1 MPSAARSLLKSA
13 AWLGFFAGCVLILTN
28 SFIDFRPGGEGVF
41 IQQKAETARTPLWLL
56 SLRLHVVAGSIGLL
70 SCLPQFSRTLL
81 RRVPS
86 LHRTCGK
93 IYAASVLLL
102 LSPTGI
108 HLALSAK
115 GDLPGQAGFL
125 LLGIATFFT
134 TLRGVTTIRRRE
146 VDQHRRWM
154 TRSFAMVATA
164 VTFRIYHVA
173 FFHAGLADETNYVAS
188 LWLSILGN
196 AAAAEWIL
204 RRPAVSRSLSN
215 PIPSIP

>member
-1 MPSAARSLLKSA
+1 MPSSARSILKLA
-13 AWLGFFAGCVLILTN
+13 GWLGFLAGCVLILSNT
-28 SFIDFRPGGEGVF
+28 FIDFRPGGEGVF
-41 IQQKAETARTPLWLL
+41 IEQKGEAGHQPLWLL
-56 SLRLHVVAGSIGLL
+56 SLRLHVVAGSICLL
-70 SCLPQFSRTLL
+70 ACLPQFSRSLL

-93 IYAASVLLL
+93 IHAASVLLL

-115 GDLPGQAGFL
+115 GGLPGQTGFL

-134 TLRGVTTIRRRE
+134 TLRGVIAIRGR
-146 VDQHRRWM
+146 DLPDHRRWM
-154 TRSFAMVATA
+154 TRSFALVATA

-173 FFHAGLADETNYVAS
+173 FFHAGLADEMNYVAS

-204 RRPAVSRSLSN
+204 RRRAVSRSLPS

>member
-1 MPSAARSLLKSA
+1 MPSAARSVLKSA
-13 AWLGFFAGCVLILTN
+13 AWLGFLAGCGLILLN
-28 SFIDFRPGGEGVF
+28 SYIDFRPGGEGVF
-41 IQQKAETARTPLWLL
+41 IEQKGEAGRQPLWLF
-56 SLRLHVVAGSIGLL
+56 SLRLHVVAGSICLL
-70 SCLPQFSRTLL
+70 ACLPQFSRSLL

-93 IYAASVLLL
+93 IYAATVLLL
-102 LSPTGI
+102 LCPTGI

-115 GDLPGQAGFL
+115 GGLPGQGGFL

-134 TLRGVTTIRRRE
+134 TLRGVTAIRGRD
-146 VDQHRRWM
+146 VDSHRRWM
-154 TRSFAMVATA
+154 TRSFALVATA

-188 LWLSILGN
+188 LWLSLLGN

-204 RRPAVSRSLSN
+204 RRRAEARSLATS
-215 PIPSIP
+215 IPSIP